1 MEIQIRVDRRM
12 RGLRSRT
19 IKAKLKK
26 ALRGLGFRDRELSIL
41 LTDNERISELNK
53 RYLGREGPTN
63 VIAFP
68 MEEGEPGRLESMVM
82 GDIVISVETALAEAE
97 MVNETLEQAV
107 LRLLAHG
114 ILHLLHYDHETS
126 PRDAARMRREERRV
140 VALMEEE

>member
-1 MEIQIRVDRRM
+1 
-12 RGLRSRT
+12 
-19 IKAKLKK
+19 
-26 ALRGLGFRDRELSIL
+26 LGFRDRELSIL